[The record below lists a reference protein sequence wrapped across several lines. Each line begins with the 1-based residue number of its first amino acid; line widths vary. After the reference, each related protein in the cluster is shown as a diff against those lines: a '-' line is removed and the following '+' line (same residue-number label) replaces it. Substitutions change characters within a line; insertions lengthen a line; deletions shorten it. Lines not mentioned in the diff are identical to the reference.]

1 MGNDEGPTF
10 STGNDTEIADVSHY
24 SCYVVLIGGL
34 RETSHD
40 TRVKILTGVNLK

>member
-1 MGNDEGPTF
+1 MGNTEAPTLG
-10 STGNDTEIADVSHY
+10 TLNDIEIANVSHHC
-24 SCYVVLIGGL
+24 CYVVLIRDL

>member
-1 MGNDEGPTF
+1 MENTEGPTF
-10 STGNDTEIADVSHY
+10 GTLNDIEIANFSHY
-24 SCYVVLIGGL
+24 CCYAVLIRDS